1 MITPSQTL
9 APKRD
14 KAFRRQTLI
23 DAGTA
28 VFAEHGYDCATT
40 REIGERAGC
49 SEGLIH
55 RYFGGKR
62 GLLLAILEDRGAHV
76 AESFESDLPDCDTV
90 ADEIE
95 QLHLWYLEMMWE
107 RRDFMRVAVSQ
118 AAIDT
123 AIGRTIGESIN
134 RRHAALIVDKLRRHQ
149 SAGRILTSANLAAT
163 AYAITGLGF
172 AIGFVFQTCF
182 GEDRELARRI
192 MLDAAAALVRGLTP
206 VA

>member
-1 MITPSQTL
+1 MVTPSRTI

-14 KAFRRQTLI
+14 KEYRQQTLI
-23 DAGTA
+23 DAGTT

-40 REIGERAGC
+40 REIADRAGC

-55 RYFGGKR
+55 RYFSGKR

-76 AESFESDLPDCDTV
+76 AESFNSDLPDRDTV
-90 ADEIE
+90 AEELE

-118 AAIDT
+118 AAIDPT
-123 AIGRTIGESIN
+123 IGRTIGESIN
-134 RRHAALIVDKLRRHQ
+134 RVHAALIIDKLRRHQ
-149 SAGRILTSANLAAT
+149 AAGRIRPDADLSAT
-163 AYAITGLGF
+163 AFAISGLGF

-182 GEDRELARRI
+182 GEDRGLARRI
-192 MLDAAAALVRGLTP
+192 MLDAAAALTRGLTEQ
-206 VA
+206 